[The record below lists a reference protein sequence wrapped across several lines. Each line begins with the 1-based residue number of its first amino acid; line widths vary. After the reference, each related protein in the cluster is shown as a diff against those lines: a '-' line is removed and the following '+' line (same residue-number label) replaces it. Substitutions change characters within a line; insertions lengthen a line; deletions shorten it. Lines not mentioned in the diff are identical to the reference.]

1 MGKPGLT
8 SQLHDNIVRH
18 NLSTTG
24 RLFTSVNPDLKNT
37 EKPMS
42 QNIPET
48 QADVSAEIINFFDRV
63 TEMRKQGATVQEV
76 ADAFYWDDLIITGE
90 GSDIVHKSKEEF
102 LPDLALILEQL
113 GTDCGFHFN
122 VPMALTQDM
131 AAVFTQM
138 SCNCGD
144 GTELNFR
151 VLYVLEKRAGEW
163 KVVRESYTEG
173 VIE

>member
-1 MGKPGLT
+1 MK
-8 SQLHDNIVRH
+8 
-18 NLSTTG
+18 
-24 RLFTSVNPDLKNT
+24 
-37 EKPMS
+37 

-48 QADVSAEIINFFDRV
+48 EANDAAEIKQLFDLV
-63 TEMRKQGATVQEV
+63 TEMRIQGASVQEV

-90 GSDIVHKSKEEF
+90 GSEIVHKSKAEF

-113 GTDCGFHFN
+113 GTDCGFHFK
-122 VPMALTQDM
+122 VPMALTKDM

-138 SCNCGD
+138 SCNCED
-144 GTELNFR
+144 GSNLNFR

>member
-1 MGKPGLT
+1 
-8 SQLHDNIVRH
+8 
-18 NLSTTG
+18 
-24 RLFTSVNPDLKNT
+24 
-37 EKPMS
+37 MS
-42 QNIPET
+42 QNISET
-48 QADVSAEIINFFDRV
+48 QTDVSAEIKNFFDRV

-76 ADAFYWDDLIITGE
+76 ADAFYWDDLIIAGE

-113 GTDCGFHFN
+113 GTDCGFHFK
-122 VPMALTQDM
+122 VPMALTRDM

-144 GTELNFR
+144 GTDLNFR